1 MKKTDMLKYTVK
13 MILSH
18 ILYYAGILNVY
29 KKIKLRNK
37 AVVLMYHRVLPH
49 EIKTRSFS
57 HDGIIVDKTTF
68 EKHIHFLK
76 SNFKV
81 LSLKE
86 FRLGIENKTP
96 FKSCSCLITF
106 DDGWRDNYTWAFP
119 VLGRYE
125 LPAVIFLSAN
135 YIESTDQ
142 FWQERLSELLFDV
155 CRLSREQPDISAKY
169 YIVLDKYNFNK
180 VLTLSGEE
188 LRSAIHE
195 ITGQCKKYS
204 YDYIEK
210 MISELSAAA
219 NAIIS
224 KKENHDTFMNWNQIK
239 QMANAGITF
248 GSHTVSHKILTK
260 LSAEEAQKEIA
271 ESKKNIEDNLK
282 DAVIAFSYPNG
293 NYNKDIIE
301 LVKSHGYAVAFSTE
315 NGHVSAADDPFT
327 VKRINIHNDVTKNI
341 PMFLSTILG
350 IF

>member
-1 MKKTDMLKYTVK
+1 MKRTDTIKYTVK
-13 MILSH
+13 LILSH
-18 ILYYAGILNVY
+18 ILYYAGVLNVY

-37 AVVLMYHRVLPH
+37 AVVLMYHRVLPP

-68 EKHIHFLK
+68 EKHIRFLK
-76 SNFKV
+76 NNFKV

-106 DDGWRDNYTWAFP
+106 DDGWRDNYTYAFP
-119 VLGRYE
+119 VLGSYE
-125 LPAVIFLSAN
+125 LPAVVFLSVN

-142 FWQERLSELLFDV
+142 FWQERLAELLFSIH
-155 CRLSREQPDISAKY
+155 RLSRERPDLSAGHY
-169 YIVLDKYNFNK
+169 AVLDKYNFNK
-180 VLTLSGEE
+180 VLSLSEEE
-188 LRSAIHE
+188 LRSSIHE
-195 ITGQCKKYS
+195 MVSQSKKYS
-204 YDYIEK
+204 YDYIDK
-210 MISELSAAA
+210 MLSELSAAA
-219 NAIIS
+219 GTMVSN
-224 KKENHDTFMNWNQIK
+224 KENHDTFMNWDQIK

-248 GSHTVSHKILTK
+248 GSHTVNHRILTK
-260 LSAEEAQKEIA
+260 ISAEEAEKEIA
-271 ESKKNIEDNLK
+271 ESKRNIEDNLK
-282 DAVIAFSYPNG
+282 DTVIAFSYPNG

-301 LVKSHGYAVAFSTE
+301 LVKSHGYVVAFSTE
-315 NGHVSAADDPFT
+315 NGHVSASDDPFT